1 MGKEQELTLKKNRN
15 SLDTMQLKLHN
26 QMART
31 LARFDEP
38 EHAKLFLISLGTLLK
53 SSDNIAHISKIELF
67 DKLNVPRE
75 DKNKHKR
82 YFDMFNSMRKRTE
95 FDITIDEDTQIAG
108 NIISLV
114 KRTRNEY
121 LIKFEEEITPTLKE
135 LKGQYTLLYIDSI
148 MQFKSSYS
156 ITLYNYLLSWHNKSY
171 KINKQWLSTKQLKEL
186 FGLSEDDYMRSD
198 GTFGRTMFEKKTIQV
213 AVNEI
218 IKAGYM
224 HICWYKAKDKL
235 TKKVIAYVF
244 EFVVLDHD
252 KEKEN
257 GIIFTDKQG
266 KIDDVI
272 ISDEKELDIE
282 PNWNDDEVAVD
293 TYQTDIDME
302 TLKQAT
308 KNEFNED
315 KLELLDNLLTHYSSN
330 YNIKIDYL
338 KEQYLVMNEKKP
350 KNRFNYLVKMIK
362 NDIAEAKAEDV
373 IEGQTTIED
382 YLDDEDMHVAEF
394 NQDELSRLVE
404 DLKKGRL

>member
-1 MGKEQELTLKKNRN
+1 MGKEQDLTLQKNRN

-53 SSDNIAHISKIELF
+53 SSDNIARISKIELF
-67 DKLNVPRE
+67 DKLNVPAE

-156 ITLYNYLLSWHNKSY
+156 ITLYNYLLSWHNKKY
-171 KINKQWLSTKQLKEL
+171 TINKQWLSTKQLKEL
-186 FGLSEDDYMRSD
+186 FGLSEEDYVKKSGKFDRNN
-198 GTFGRTMFEKKTIQV
+198 FEKRTIQK
-213 AVNEI
+213 AVDEI
-218 IKAGYM
+218 TEAGYM

-257 GIIFTDKQG
+257 GLIFTDKQG
-266 KIDDVI
+266 KVDDVI
-272 ISDEKELDIE
+272 ISDENELDIE
-282 PNWNDDEVAVD
+282 PKWNDNIEEKEASCN
-293 TYQTDIDME
+293 TSIEMS
-302 TLKQAT
+302 TLKQVT
-308 KNEFNED
+308 NNEFDES
-315 KLELLDNLLTHYSSN
+315 ELQVLDNLIMFYSN
-330 YNIKIDYL
+330 DYNKRTDYL
-338 KEQYLVMNEKKP
+338 KEKYLLMNSKKP
-350 KNRFNYLVKMIK
+350 KNRFNYLMKIIK
-362 NDIAEAKAEDV
+362 NDTLSV

-382 YLDDEDMHVAEF
+382 FLEEDTHVAEF
-394 NQDELSRLVE
+394 DKKELDELLG
-404 DLKKGRL
+404 DLKEGRL

>member
-1 MGKEQELTLKKNRN
+1 MGKEQDLTLQKNRN

-53 SSDNIAHISKIELF
+53 SSDNIARISKIELF
-67 DKLNVPRE
+67 DKLNVPAE

-156 ITLYNYLLSWHNKSY
+156 ITLYNYLLSWHNKKY
-171 KINKQWLSTKQLKEL
+171 TINKQWLSTKQLKEL
-186 FGLSEDDYMRSD
+186 FGLSEEDYVKKSGKFDRNN
-198 GTFGRTMFEKKTIQV
+198 FEKRTIQK
-213 AVNEI
+213 AVDEI
-218 IKAGYM
+218 TEAGYM

-257 GIIFTDKQG
+257 GLIFTDKQG
-266 KIDDVI
+266 KVDDVI
-272 ISDEKELDIE
+272 ISDENELDIE
-282 PNWNDDEVAVD
+282 PKWNDNIEEKEASCN
-293 TYQTDIDME
+293 TSIEMG
-302 TLKQAT
+302 TLKQVT
-308 KNEFNED
+308 NNEFDES
-315 KLELLDNLLTHYSSN
+315 ELQVLDNLIMFYSN
-330 YNIKIDYL
+330 DYNKRTDYL
-338 KEQYLVMNEKKP
+338 KEKYLLMNSKKP
-350 KNRFNYLVKMIK
+350 KNRFNYLMKIIK
-362 NDIAEAKAEDV
+362 NDTLSV

-382 YLDDEDMHVAEF
+382 FLEEDTHVAEF
-394 NQDELSRLVE
+394 DKKELDELLG
-404 DLKKGRL
+404 DLKEGRL